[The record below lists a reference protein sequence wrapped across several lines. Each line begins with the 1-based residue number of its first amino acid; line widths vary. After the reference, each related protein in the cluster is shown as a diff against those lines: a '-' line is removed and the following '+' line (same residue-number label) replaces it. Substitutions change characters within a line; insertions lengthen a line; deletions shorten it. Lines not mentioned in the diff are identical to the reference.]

1 MRFQAELARPQRAIV
16 QVGIGLSSAAGVL
29 LCALLLGDREESRP
43 LQIILQAGLMVA
55 GVMTHTA
62 CVGVFFLVSLFQTCA
77 REPQHPPLHAA
88 KDDEEEEE
96 HMSSYPYY
104 YDDRDEEEEVV
115 HTAVVAEDNGYTV
128 IPLLPPPPAAE
139 PNSLSSSQTTTTFA
153 LVGMPREVIIH
164 SMYVGGTGTYLAIE
178 PLCMWN
184 CSSTL
189 AFLASLLCIS
199 VWDHQLILRNKT
211 QKARYSSQKSA
222 LAGLLGLTLL
232 LSAAVQH
239 QQQAHASSS
248 PRTTN
253 SNNATTETTGLT
265 TMMTHPITLSPL
277 PSLLLAAVSPF
288 LLRISGGGMHL
299 GHLFHTMTP
308 AQTIETGMPIGL
320 LWGALVLCWLN
331 SFDASLFP
339 VVVGLF
345 EPARLWAVLLLAP
358 PALAG
363 TIGFLFY
370 TLRKRTSLIS
380 VAVLLLVLVVRQSS
394 SLCVAGT
401 TTTTTT
407 FVAPQDHHYW
417 ALSLLP
423 LCEKRSSFVLVAA
436 TLAGAVASAAT
447 AAWLAYRSGLEV

>member
-16 QVGIGLSSAAGVL
+16 QVGVGLSSAVSVL
-29 LCALLLGDREESRP
+29 LCALLLREHEESQP
-43 LQIILQAGLMVA
+43 VQIMLQAGLMVA
-55 GVMTHTA
+55 GVLTHTA

-77 REPQHPPLHAA
+77 REPPSPHEAA
-88 KDDEEEEE
+88 LKEE

-104 YDDRDEEEEVV
+104 YDDHGDEEDEVL
-115 HTAVVAEDNGYTV
+115 HTATAVAEDTGYTV
-128 IPLLPPPPAAE
+128 IPLLPPPAAE
-139 PNSLSSSQTTTTFA
+139 VPTTSQPTTTFA

-199 VWDHQLILRNKT
+199 VWDHRLT
-211 QKARYSSQKSA
+211 TTTTTTKARYSKQKSA
-222 LAGLLGLTLL
+222 LVGLLGLTLL

-239 QQQAHASSS
+239 SH
-248 PRTTN
+248 N
-253 SNNATTETTGLT
+253 ST
-265 TMMTHPITLSPL
+265 TMMSPKNTTTTVTALLGQLTTHPITLSPL

-308 AQTIETGMPIGL
+308 GQTIETGMPIGL

-339 VVVGLF
+339 AVVGLF

-358 PALAG
+358 PALAA

-394 SLCVAGT
+394 SLCVAAG

-407 FVAPQDHHYW
+407 FVAPQEHQQHW
-417 ALSLLP
+417 ALLSLLP
-423 LCEKRSSFVLVAA
+423 SCNHPSVFLVPV
-436 TLAGAVASAAT
+436 TLASAIASAAV
-447 AAWLAYRSGLEV
+447 AAWLAYRAGLEIV